1 MDRVPKSFQLG
12 SATIRVL
19 VVSDARLKQENK
31 EAYEVNGLWDA
42 QSNTIFVR
50 RASKDF
56 PKDKQLQCF
65 WHEFFHALFE
75 ILGYDKLSAKEQ
87 LVDQCGLLMLQAQ
100 RTFKYR
106 E

>member
-1 MDRVPKSFQLG
+1 MNSVPKSFYLG
-12 SATIRVL
+12 SAKIHVL
-19 VVSDARLKQENK
+19 IVSDARLKKENDTGT
-31 EAYEVNGLWDA
+31 EANGLWDM
-42 QSNTIFVR
+42 QSNRIYLR

-56 PKDKQLQCF
+56 PKEKQMQCF

-100 RTFKYR
+100 ESFKYR
-106 E
+106 